1 MKVLTFSGFL
11 QEKFDFFLNGHQ
23 LSRKGVE
30 IAKIF
35 ESLPLWRFIPTPAST
50 GRPSHSRLCIL
61 KLFLLKSALNVSEN
75 KMMRDIL
82 LGNTEFRKLCGWD
95 EVHDVPS
102 ESTFSR
108 VFRDFAQMNIAENI
122 HEYLVKTAFKDKIIM
137 HVSRDA
143 TAIPARERSERKVKK
158 KKVKGKRGRPPKGA
172 LPKPKE
178 QTRLQKQLSW
188 NLDEMV
194 CELPIKCDWGCK
206 INSQGNPDH
215 WRGYK
220 LHADFSDEGIPLSFM
235 FTSASVHD
243 SQVSIPLTLMSSG
256 RATYFYE
263 LMDAGYDMTEI
274 KTISKDCNHAPIIKP
289 NNRRSKIKRSLDPA
303 SARRYR
309 IRTTSERGFS
319 ELKDNYGVEKSK
331 FRGYAKIKTHIGF
344 AMIILT
350 MRKIFQFGYVLE
362 KVKKEKVA

>member
-50 GRPSHSRLCIL
+50 GRPSHS
-61 KLFLLKSALNVSEN
+61 
-75 KMMRDIL
+75 
-82 LGNTEFRKLCGWD
+82 
-95 EVHDVPS
+95 
-102 ESTFSR
+102 
-108 VFRDFAQMNIAENI
+108 
-122 HEYLVKTAFKDKIIM
+122 
-137 HVSRDA
+137 
-143 TAIPARERSERKVKK
+143 
-158 KKVKGKRGRPPKGA
+158 RPPKGA

-256 RATYFYE
+256 RATYLYE